1 MSRVTDGVPFHRH
14 RTSQRSPERPR
25 DRPTREIVS
34 SMAIPPS
41 LGRLEIVPARDV
53 WPHEALDFT
62 PWLLA
67 NVDVLSDLL
76 GMDLVLERA
85 EYPVGDF
92 SLDLIG
98 YDQSTNDVV
107 IVENQLEVS
116 DHTHLGQILTYA
128 AGTGPTTIVWIAT
141 GFRPEHRAA
150 IDWLNERTDD
160 HTRFFGVQIE
170 VVRIG
175 ASEPAPAFRLVAQP
189 NDWEK
194 TVRKTTA
201 AAGEVST
208 RTATYRR
215 FWESLLERIRAQ
227 YPGWTRGRTSDQSW
241 VNTISG
247 IPGAVLSMAFRRDG
261 LVMQLYFEDR
271 EASANTTRFEALRA
285 RRSDFEDALGT
296 APIWD
301 DMPGRKACRIVVIS
315 EQFKDVADEDQ
326 WPAMIDWLIE
336 YQLRF
341 RSALEAVSA
350 VPSL

>member
-1 MSRVTDGVPFHRH
+1 M
-14 RTSQRSPERPR
+14 
-25 DRPTREIVS
+25 
-34 SMAIPPS
+34 
-41 LGRLEIVPARDV
+41 
-53 WPHEALDFT
+53 
-62 PWLLA
+62 
-67 NVDVLSDLL
+67 
-76 GMDLVLERA
+76 
-85 EYPVGDF
+85 GDF

-98 YDQSTNDVV
+98 YDQATSDVV
-107 IVENQLEVS
+107 IVENQLEIS

-128 AGTGPTTIVWIAT
+128 AGTDPTTIVWIAT

-150 IDWLNERTDD
+150 LDWLNERTDD

-175 ASEPAPAFRLVAQP
+175 ESEPAPAFRLVAQP

-194 TVRKTTA
+194 SVRKTTA

-215 FWESLLERIRAQ
+215 FWELLLDRIRSEH
-227 YPGWTRGRTSDQSW
+227 PSWTRGRTSDQSW

-271 EASANTTRFEALRA
+271 DAAANATRFELLRA
-285 RRSDFEDALGT
+285 RKAEFESALGA

-301 DMPGRKACRIVVIS
+301 AMPERKAARVVVVS
-315 EQFKDVADEDQ
+315 EEFKDVSDEDQ
-326 WPAMIDWLIE
+326 WPAMIDWLLDW
-336 YQLRF
+336 QLRF
-341 RSALEAVSA
+341 RAALDAVDVFDEGSARGT
-350 VPSL
+350 

>member
-1 MSRVTDGVPFHRH
+1 MA
-14 RTSQRSPERPR
+14 
-25 DRPTREIVS
+25 
-34 SMAIPPS
+34 AIPA
-41 LGRLEIVPARDV
+41 LGRLEIVKPRDV
-53 WPHEALDFT
+53 WQHEALDFT

-85 EYPVGDF
+85 EHPVGDF

-98 YDQSTNDVV
+98 YDQATNDVV

-128 AGTGPTTIVWIAT
+128 AGTDPTTIVWIAA

-160 HTRFFGVQIE
+160 RTRFFGVQIE

-215 FWESLLERIRAQ
+215 FWETLLERVRSEH
-227 YPGWTRGRTSDQSW
+227 PSWTRGRTSDQSW
-241 VNTISG
+241 VNTMSG
-247 IPGAVLSMAFRRDG
+247 IPGAALSMAFRRDA

-271 EASANTTRFEALRA
+271 DAGANTARFEHLRA
-285 RRSDFEDALGT
+285 RQAEFERALGSI
-296 APIWD
+296 PIWD
-301 DMPGRKACRIVVIS
+301 AMLERKAARVVVVS
-315 EQFKDVADEDQ
+315 EDFKDVADEEQ
-326 WPAMIDWLIE
+326 WPAMADWLID
-336 YQLRF
+336 QQVRF
-341 RSALEAVSA
+341 RAAIDAVGGLEIR
-350 VPSL
+350 

>member
-1 MSRVTDGVPFHRH
+1 MTPPID
-14 RTSQRSPERPR
+14 QRDTA
-25 DRPTREIVS
+25 DRLGAYVNREMVCL
-34 SMAIPPS
+34 MATVPS
-41 LGRLEIVPARDV
+41 LGRLEIVRPRDV
-53 WPHEALDFT
+53 WAHEALDFT

-85 EYPVGDF
+85 EHPVGDF

-128 AGTGPTTIVWIAT
+128 AGTDPTTIVWIAT
-141 GFRPEHRAA
+141 DFRPEHRAA
-150 IDWLNERTDD
+150 VDWLNERTDD
-160 HTRFFGVQIE
+160 HTRFFGVEIE

-175 ASEPAPAFRLVAQP
+175 VSEPAPAFRLVAQP

-194 TVRKTTA
+194 TVRKSTSST
-201 AAGEVST
+201 GEVST

-215 FWESLLERIRAQ
+215 FWETLLDRIRNEH
-227 YPGWTRGRTSDQSW
+227 PTWTRGRTSDQSW

-247 IPGAVLSMAFRRDG
+247 LPGAVLSMAFRRDG

-271 EASANTTRFEALRA
+271 DASANSERFEAVRE
-285 RRSDFEDALGT
+285 RRTEFEAALGAT
-296 APIWD
+296 PIWD
-301 DMPGRKACRIVVIS
+301 EMPGRKAARIVVVS
-315 EQFKDVADEDQ
+315 EQFKDVAEEDQ
-326 WPAMIDWLIE
+326 WPAMIQWLIE
-336 YQLRF
+336 WQIRF
-341 RSALEAVSA
+341 RAAIDA
-350 VPSL
+350 ITGAPIR

>member
-1 MSRVTDGVPFHRH
+1 MTEVF
-14 RTSQRSPERPR
+14 
-25 DRPTREIVS
+25 
-34 SMAIPPS
+34 S
-41 LGRLEIVPARDV
+41 LGRLEIVRPRDV
-53 WPHEALDFT
+53 WAHEALDFT

-85 EYPVGDF
+85 EHAVGDF

-107 IVENQLEVS
+107 IVENQLEIS

-128 AGTGPTTIVWIAT
+128 AGTSPTTIVWIAT

-160 HTRFFGVQIE
+160 HTRFFGIQIE

-175 ASEPAPAFRLVAQP
+175 ASEPAPAFKLVVQP

-194 TVRKTTA
+194 TVRKTTST
-201 AAGEVST
+201 AGQVSA

-215 FWESLLERIRAQ
+215 FWESLLDRIRAE

-241 VNTISG
+241 VNTVSG
-247 IPGAVLSMAFRRDG
+247 LPGVVLSMAFRRDG
-261 LVMQLYFEDR
+261 LVTQLYFEDR
-271 EASANTTRFEALRA
+271 DASANSERFEALRA
-285 RRSDFEDALGT
+285 RQADFENVLGT
-296 APIWD
+296 APVWD
-301 DMPGRKACRIVVIS
+301 DMPGRKAARIVVVS
-315 EQFKDVADEDQ
+315 DEFKDVADEDQ
-326 WPAMIDWLIE
+326 WPAMMDWLIE
-336 YQLRF
+336 WQLRF
-341 RSALEAVSA
+341 RAALDAVAGARSR
-350 VPSL
+350 